1 MDPLSILGAIAASS
15 QIAQQSYDAIKFLN
29 DIKTQ
34 MKNGP
39 KKIRGQ
45 IQHIEQFINLLVLV
59 MKNTSLQTSEV
70 SLVVK
75 TCSNSAQDIKDSLE
89 SYLATPDDGKR
100 VKLRKAFTGVRAE
113 KKISSMIADLEREK
127 SLLSLYIQKIDL

>member
-29 DIKTQ
+29 NIKTQ
-34 MKNGP
+34 MQNGP

-45 IQHIEQFINLLVLV
+45 IQHIEQFINLLALV
-59 MKNTSLQTSEV
+59 IKNTSLQTSEV
-70 SLVVK
+70 YSVVK
-75 TCSNSAQDIKDSLE
+75 TCSDSAKDIKGSLE
-89 SYLATPDDGKR
+89 SYLATPDERKR
-100 VKLRKAFTGVRAE
+100 VKLRKAFTAVRSE

-127 SLLSLYIQKIDL
+127 SLLSLHIQKIDL